1 MSMRRARLASVALAC
16 VAAVAC
22 TAPASAL
29 RSGASPTSVAGV
41 HPSQKGD
48 GPEAQADA
56 VQAEGEQDRI
66 DRVGVAP
73 VTGPTRSDPAPGWA
87 GSVLFGS
94 GNDWEPATAA
104 DPGAP
109 YVYILTT
116 RYSGPG
122 QLACARCD
130 IPAIAL
136 KVSSDG
142 GSTFGSVSYLPVDGP
157 GGQYDPQVETDA
169 SGDVFAAWIDGD
181 FRIVFSRSS
190 DHGVTWTAPVHVH
203 EGVGWGD
210 HPWLGVSTDG
220 QDVYIAFNHSDSYV
234 AQSHDGGVTWAAPI
248 KLNQQDRYHYANGLV
263 IAPNGNVTITNANY
277 PRNEGYT
284 GPVKILASRS
294 SDGGAT
300 WDTTVVDVV
309 EISAP
314 CRNHGCPHNHYG
326 GHAALAGD
334 ADGNLVIVYDGS
346 RAEGGAQYIYAARST
361 DGGGT
366 WTEPQ
371 QISPGGREIIAT
383 EPAAVGT
390 GDCDIRVIWLDSRSG
405 IERWNTWFRQSTDC
419 GLTWS
424 DDVRLSDAA
433 SGRGYVFARGFAADY
448 GDYSEIAVTSTG
460 STFAVWGEGFSYHGP
475 GGTWYNRSV

>member
-1 MSMRRARLASVALAC
+1 MSMRRASLAIVALAC

-22 TAPASAL
+22 TAPANAP

-48 GPEAQADA
+48 GPDAQADA

-73 VTGPTRSDPAPGWA
+73 VTGPTRSEPAPGWA

-122 QLACARCD
+122 QLPCARCD

-157 GGQYDPQVETDA
+157 GGQYDPQIETDA

-190 DHGVTWTAPVHVH
+190 DHGGTWTAPVRVH

-220 QDVYIAFNHSDSYV
+220 QDVYIAFNHSDSYI

-248 KLNQQDRYHYANGLV
+248 KLNHQDRYHYANGLV
-263 IAPNGNVTITNANY
+263 VAPNGNVTITNANY
-277 PRNEGYT
+277 PRNEGYA

-346 RAEGGAQYIYAARST
+346 RDEGGAQYIYAARST

-366 WTEPQ
+366 WTEPE

-424 DDVRLSDAA
+424 DDIRLSDAV

-460 STFAVWGEGFSYHGP
+460 STFAVWGAGFSYHGP

>member
-1 MSMRRARLASVALAC
+1 MSMRRASLAIVALAC

-22 TAPASAL
+22 TAPASAP
-29 RSGASPTSVAGV
+29 RRGASPTSAGGV
-41 HPSQKGD
+41 HPSPQGN
-48 GPEAQADA
+48 GPGAQADA
-56 VQAEGEQDRI
+56 VETEGEQDRI

-73 VTGPTRSDPAPGWA
+73 VTGPSRSEPAPGWA
-87 GSVLFGS
+87 GSKIFGS

-122 QLACARCD
+122 QLPCARCD

-157 GGQYDPQVETDA
+157 GGQYDPQIETDA

-190 DHGVTWTAPVHVH
+190 DHGVTWTAPVRVH

-220 QDVYIAFNHSDSYV
+220 QDVYVAFNHSDSYI

-248 KLNQQDRYHYANGLV
+248 KLNHQDRYHYANGLV
-263 IAPNGNVTITNANY
+263 VAPNGNVTITNANY
-277 PRNEGYT
+277 PRNEGYA

-383 EPAAVGT
+383 EPAAVGS

-424 DDVRLSDAA
+424 DDVRLSDAV